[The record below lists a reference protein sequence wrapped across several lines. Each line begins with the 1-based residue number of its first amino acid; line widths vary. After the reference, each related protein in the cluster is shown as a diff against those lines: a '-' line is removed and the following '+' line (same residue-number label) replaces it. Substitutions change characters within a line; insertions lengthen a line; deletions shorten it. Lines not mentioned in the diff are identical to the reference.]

1 MIGLTWCFALFG
13 IGLPWWFLFPLD
25 WFNLL
30 IFLPGV
36 WFYLVFGFTWSL
48 VLPVDWFMLKLV
60 LSGNWFYRVIS
71 FTWRL
76 VLPGD
81 WFLPGRVILTG
92 FTQALLH
99 PQFQI
104 QHFLATNI

>member
-1 MIGLTWCFALFG
+1 M
-13 IGLPWWFLFPLD
+13 
-25 WFNLL
+25 
-30 IFLPGV
+30 
-36 WFYLVFGFTWSL
+36 FGFTWSS

-76 VLPGD
+76 VLPG
-81 WFLPGRVILTG
+81 RVILTG